1 MFKINGTTVAEP
13 AKEGIT
19 VTEEP
24 VWAPNTGRDVNGTMT
39 GDLVAWKRTV
49 AVTWP
54 PLSFTETGNILRAI
68 KNAGPFFSISFSGDT
83 SDVAAAITIRVYAS
97 SIPRTIYSL
106 VEGYKRHQ
114 GVTIT
119 FIEQ

>member
-1 MFKINGTTVAEP
+1 MFKIGTAQVAEP

-19 VTEEP
+19 ITEEP
-24 VWAPNTGRDVNGTMT
+24 VWAPNTGRTVSGYMT
-39 GDLVAWKRTV
+39 GDIVAWKRTV

-54 PLSFTETGNILRAI
+54 PLSFEETKAIVNAI
-68 KNAGPFFSISFSGDT
+68 KNAGSFFVISWT
-83 SDVAAAITIRVYAS
+83 SDNGGTASMMSCYTS

-106 VEGYKRHQ
+106 AEGFKRHT

-119 FIEQ
+119 FIER